1 MKHPVNDPFPPL
13 KVGDKVEKIT
23 GYPFPGVVVSLF
35 TTLTGQPRFVVE
47 CTVEGVEGC
56 LHIFSRTQLKHRT
69 TP

>member
-1 MKHPVNDPFPPL
+1 MKHPVSDPFPPL

-47 CTVEGVEGC
+47 CTVEDVAGC

-69 TP
+69 DS